1 MSCLM
6 LQRTSQGYDVT
17 SQSLLLKQG
26 GRCVSVTGRLT
37 ERAVDRRQAHHGGGL
52 SSHCPRHAH
61 ASHAI
66 GATLPEVQATLGH
79 GNIVTTSG
87 YLRARPG
94 SSSGLK
100 LDPELFHR

>member
-1 MSCLM
+1 M
-6 LQRTSQGYDVT
+6 TSHR
-17 SQSLLLKQG
+17 SRSFSSK
-26 GRCVSVTGRLT
+26 T

-52 SSHCPRHAH
+52 SPHCLRHAH

-87 YLRARPG
+87 YLRARPE

-100 LDPELFHR
+100 LDPELFLR